1 MKRSIWIAGGVVL
14 VVLLLAGAAF
24 VGGRLLN
31 RQEQASGG
39 SGSRMMVRTDNGG
52 TMSSFEI
59 EPSDELPPS
68 FPDAAG
74 IFLRREDNS
83 LIIGTGN
90 VEMHASD
97 DGEVGSSHSGP
108 EVEVVVTHD
117 TTIYCD
123 ETTLQFR
130 EASED
135 GKIQQVLGPGSIEE
149 IGANN
154 AISVWGEQ
162 RGDRLFAEVLVYTAP
177 MVLD

>member
-1 MKRSIWIAGGVVL
+1 MRRSIWIAGGVVL
-14 VVLLLAGAAF
+14 VVLLLVGAAF

-31 RQEQASGG
+31 RQEQTSGG
-39 SGSRMMVRTDNGG
+39 SGPRMMVRTGDGG
-52 TMSSFEI
+52 TTSSFEI

-68 FPDAAG
+68 VPDAAG
-74 IFLRREDNS
+74 LFLRREDNS
-83 LIIGTGN
+83 IFVGTGQIMMV
-90 VEMHASD
+90 VEN
-97 DGEVGSSHSGP
+97 GEMDAEHDGP

-117 TTIYCD
+117 TTVYCD

-135 GKIQQVLGPGSIEE
+135 GKIQQVLGPGSLEE

-154 AISVWGEQ
+154 AISVWGER